1 MKKNSVR
8 ILALLLAALLA
19 LSACGGKDTTTQ
31 PGGDAPAGNEPAG
44 EPGQPGQ
51 PDNGGEAIT
60 DFVDFQLQSSEIRTF
75 CLLNSED
82 SVNSNVLCNAY
93 SPLLELNNK
102 GALGPAVAKE
112 WGTEDGGLTWTFKL
126 RDDVVWVD
134 VDGNEKAK
142 CTAQDWVT
150 AMEFILNYHK
160 NGSLNTSMPT
170 AMIAGAGEYY
180 EMTKAMDEASARA
193 LSVADGPFLETVGI
207 EAPDDYTLIYH
218 CAMNTP
224 YFDTVCACACLYPV
238 SQAQLDEMGI
248 DGFLAQS
255 PENMWYN
262 GPYRI
267 TDYIMNNSKVL
278 TRNESYWDKDC
289 TLFDTVTILMVEDGN
304 QDDQLFQTNEV
315 DRATLSES
323 NLRTIYDNPNHE
335 YHANLIEERPEA
347 RSRQWHFNYAK
358 NNSDG
363 TPDVNWNTAVANEA
377 FRLSLYYGMD
387 LTKWWSRYNFI
398 HPEHCEN
405 LAYTVK
411 GLLYFSD
418 GTDYVD
424 RVVEK
429 LELPEGGRYNQA
441 LADQYK
447 EQAIS
452 ELTAKGVT
460 FPVELDYYVK
470 AGDQNAL
477 DSATVLKEIVEALGK
492 DYITLNIGEYVSS
505 QSKEIYD
512 PKLQSWGNAGWGA
525 DYGDPENFISQELY
539 GHKNAYYSRQ
549 MSNIND
555 ATDPELIAVYQ
566 EYTALAEKAAQI
578 YDDMDARYE
587 AFAEAEAYMLKHAL
601 VIPCYYSVPYQL
613 TRVNDYSKIR
623 GVYGM
628 QNFTYKNWET
638 STVPYTAEDYERFV
652 ADFNAQ

>member
-102 GALGPAVAKE
+102 GTLGPAVAKE

-512 PKLQSWGNAGWGA
+512 P
-525 DYGDPENFISQELY
+525 
-539 GHKNAYYSRQ
+539 
-549 MSNIND
+549 
-555 ATDPELIAVYQ
+555 
-566 EYTALAEKAAQI
+566 
-578 YDDMDARYE
+578 
-587 AFAEAEAYMLKHAL
+587 
-601 VIPCYYSVPYQL
+601 
-613 TRVNDYSKIR
+613 
-623 GVYGM
+623 
-628 QNFTYKNWET
+628 
-638 STVPYTAEDYERFV
+638 
-652 ADFNAQ
+652 